1 MVWTFGGANNVA
13 DRPTTESGFTLIEL
27 MIVVA
32 IIGILASIAIPA
44 YQDYT
49 IRAQITDGLN
59 MATMAKAPIL
69 DSFLERGVP
78 PANRTV
84 AGLTPNATD
93 TSSNYV
99 TGVDIISGRVSVTF
113 GHRANAQIQG
123 LNLTLTPYETG
134 NLGVVWRCG
143 TAPVPSGLSPAG
155 TSAGTPSVYL
165 APTVPNQYLPSSC
178 RL

>member
-1 MVWTFGGANNVA
+1 MT
-13 DRPTTESGFTLIEL
+13 DEPTTQSGFTLIEL

-32 IIGILASIAIPA
+32 IIGILAAIAIPA

-49 IRAQITDGLN
+49 IRAQVTDGLN
-59 MATMAKAPIL
+59 MATMAKAPVL

-78 PANRTV
+78 PANRSS

-99 TGVDIISGRVSVTF
+99 TSVDIINGRVSVTF
-113 GHRANAQIQG
+113 GNSANAQIQG
-123 LNLTLTPYETG
+123 LNITLTPYETG

-143 TAPVPSGLSPAG
+143 TAPAPAGLSLAG
-155 TSAGTPSVYL
+155 TSGGTAAVYL

>member
-1 MVWTFGGANNVA
+1 MAKKKFQ
-13 DRPTTESGFTLIEL
+13 SGFTLIEL

-49 IRAQITDGLN
+49 IRAQVTDGLH
-59 MATMAKAPIL
+59 MAAMAKVPIA

-78 PANRTV
+78 PANRAV

-99 TGVDIISGRVSVTF
+99 TSVDVTDGRVTVTF
-113 GHRANAQIQG
+113 GNRANAQIAG
-123 LNLTLTPYETG
+123 LNVTLTPYETG

-143 TAPVPSGLSPAG
+143 YAPAPTGLSPAG
-155 TSAGTPSVYL
+155 SSVGSPATYVAPSVP
-165 APTVPNQYLPSSC
+165 AQYLPSSC
-178 RL
+178 R

>member
-1 MVWTFGGANNVA
+1 
-13 DRPTTESGFTLIEL
+13 

-44 YQDYT
+44 YQNYT
-49 IRAQITDGLN
+49 VRAQVTDGLN
-59 MATMAKAPIL
+59 MATMAKAPVL
-69 DSFLERGVP
+69 DSFLERGIP
-78 PANRTV
+78 PANRSS

-99 TGVDIISGRVSVTF
+99 TGVDIINGRVTVTF
-113 GHRANAQIQG
+113 GNRANAQILG
-123 LNLTLTPYETG
+123 LNITLTPYETG

-143 TAPVPSGLSPAG
+143 TAPVPAGLSPAG
-155 TSAGTPSVYL
+155 TSGGTPAVYV
-165 APTVPNQYLPSSC
+165 APTVPDQYLPSSC